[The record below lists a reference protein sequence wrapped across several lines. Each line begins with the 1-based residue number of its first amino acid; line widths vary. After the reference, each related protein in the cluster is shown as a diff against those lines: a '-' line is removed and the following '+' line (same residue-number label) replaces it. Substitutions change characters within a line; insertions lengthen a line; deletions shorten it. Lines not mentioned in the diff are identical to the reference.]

1 MVTIIG
7 KMYAYAADARQQANR
22 WLQVNLRTIIKF
34 EMKNWTLTLD
44 NITKQSQTEFG
55 TLTNEELNWKPN
67 SSTWSIAQN
76 LDHLIV
82 VNETYYPVLASLKEG
97 TYKTPFTAKIGFI
110 VAFLGKTVLKAVQP
124 DRQKK
129 MKTFPIWEPSTS
141 KVSDDILK
149 KFEIHQNVLKQKIE
163 EAKGLIEQGVVISSP
178 ANRNIVYKL
187 ETAFDIIVSHEQRH
201 LEQAKEILHIIK
213 NNTSH

>member
-1 MVTIIG
+1 MWGQGLCIR
-7 KMYAYAADARQQANR
+7 AQFD
-22 WLQVNLRTIIKF
+22 
-34 EMKNWTLTLD
+34 MKNWTTSLE
-44 NITKQSQTEFG
+44 NITEQFKNEFG
-55 TLTNEELNWKPN
+55 ALTNEQMNWKPN

-82 VNETYYPVLASLKEG
+82 VNETYYPVLESLKVG
-97 TYKTPFTAKIGFI
+97 NYKTPFSAKIGFI
-110 VAFLGKTVLKAVQP
+110 VSFLGKTVLKAVQP

-129 MKTFPIWEPSTS
+129 MKTFPIWEPGTS

-149 KFEIHQNVLKQKIE
+149 KFEIHQNELKQKIE
-163 EAKGLIEQGVVISSP
+163 EAEEFVEKGTVICSP

-201 LEQAKEILHIIK
+201 LEQAKEVLSVLSQNAEPLK
-213 NNTSH
+213 TSK

>member
-1 MVTIIG
+1 
-7 KMYAYAADARQQANR
+7 
-22 WLQVNLRTIIKF
+22 
-34 EMKNWTLTLD
+34 MKNWTSTLD
-44 NITKQSQTEFG
+44 KITKQSQTEFG
-55 TLTNEELNWKPN
+55 TLTKEQLNWKPN

-97 TYKTPFTAKIGFI
+97 TYKTPFIAKIGFM
-110 VAFLGKTVLKAVQP
+110 VSFLGKTVLKAVLP

-141 KVSDDILK
+141 SVSEDILK
-149 KFEIHQNVLKQKIE
+149 RFEIHQNELKQKIE
-163 EAKGLIEQGVVISSP
+163 EAKGLVEQDVVISSP

-201 LEQAKEILHIIK
+201 LEQAKEILVMLR
-213 NNTSH
+213 NSR